1 MFKTLEVNLI
11 AVMYS
16 QYLFVSTS
24 HLHTDLVILA
34 VHLGLHYVKQNR
46 SEGDLKA
53 LIFVGSMG
61 TAGSTLYPPG
71 RS

>member
-1 MFKTLEVNLI
+1 MFI
-11 AVMYS
+11 S
-16 QYLFVSTS
+16 ISPSTYFRS
-24 HLHTDLVILA
+24 DLAMLA

-61 TAGSTLYPPG
+61 TAGSIPYPVD
-71 RS
+71 RL